1 MMDGIYVDVS
11 VCNGL
16 SKGSDFNSR
25 LDEINTFIDIH
36 YYQED
41 GQERPNMIF
50 SVIGDSYNIVPKI
63 WPKSRLQDSLTNAA
77 RAAGKSWILSRGEPT
92 KISKTV
98 REMVEEYV
106 YLETPLNS
114 TKSPVRLVSIPSKPV
129 DDETLY
135 FDLPEKYEDDK
146 TNEKFLLNL
155 NGGRNLSDMDYILFR
170 LNLEKRLSNPKVKDK
185 TAVVIVLVEGDL
197 SAIEHVKL
205 AVENNIPVVII
216 EGTGGAADLLAEFI
230 SADTNDHVKVLLP
243 ALFGITL
250 AENETDELTESLTFI
265 KQKANYVDVFDLQ
278 NKDEEH
284 YSAMVGELVQRT
296 WSSEVTSKEFDS
308 IENVGI
314 GVTDTKSYCKSTSWI
329 RNEIRWRGAKTLP
342 TSWFSSFTSPFS
354 LPLDFFFGFSK
365 YLGSRESHSENPE
378 LQEKLDEKL
387 LLLAL
392 TSNRTDYIETL
403 LDLNI
408 SLSEENINK
417 LYWCSMKKEK
427 KISTMIKKQ
436 QNEKEEEGLLQWVIT
451 DIGGQISRHLLQ
463 GRDAHVHAQKIIK
476 HMLQYKET
484 VDPRLEAACYSNRRK
499 AYIKRQFSLQAI
511 LLWSLFFNR
520 VNISTM
526 IWKRVAN
533 QLYTGLVST
542 VILQKLSEVAR
553 LKDELLA
560 NEISDHSVIFK
571 KRVCNM
577 MDTLSKKNKE
587 DTFTILD
594 SLETVWKIQAK
605 PIFFAYEFQLYDV
618 IAHPTSVAWMD
629 QKWYNGLIPNWK
641 RFIRN
646 IKVHP
651 SVALQALCFR
661 FLLHYV
667 LFGVVLLM
675 YSYFLLTPLETYKEA
690 SMFHLSLEMALY
702 VWTTLD
708 FWQDLMNV
716 MEETRRKSG
725 FKFLFQLNDMWK
737 ALGFLCFLLAVA
749 SFLSRMKQT
758 ETFTLAKRFCALLL
772 IFSYLRCSRVFAI
785 HRFTGRSFMFLRYMS
800 VHLVQF
806 LFVTIFMIVG
816 VGIFYQALL
825 NDNESMSIFSGKWY
839 KWKIWYIIYYPYYQ
853 LYGEPFDDVLGFSH
867 KDDHDIDWTVTF
879 VAAMYMLVAHL
890 LVICLITAMFTTKYE
905 KVLEQSQMM
914 WQYERFRI
922 ISDFRN
928 RWFANLDV
936 LLSPITYYRY
946 HRIGVEK
953 IAKSHELFRNYRHL
967 QILQYIMA
975 GRSLEKST

>member
-1 MMDGIYVDVS
+1 
-11 VCNGL
+11 
-16 SKGSDFNSR
+16 
-25 LDEINTFIDIH
+25 
-36 YYQED
+36 
-41 GQERPNMIF
+41 
-50 SVIGDSYNIVPKI
+50 
-63 WPKSRLQDSLTNAA
+63 
-77 RAAGKSWILSRGEPT
+77 
-92 KISKTV
+92 
-98 REMVEEYV
+98 MVEEYV
-106 YLETPLNS
+106 YLETPSNS
-114 TKSPVRLVSIPSKPV
+114 MKSHIRLVSIPSKPV

-155 NGGRNLSDMDYILFR
+155 NGGKHLSEMEYILFR
-170 LNLEKRLSNPKVKDK
+170 LKLETKLSNPKVKDK
-185 TAVVIVLVEGDL
+185 TAVVMVLVEGDL

-216 EGTGGAADLLAEFI
+216 EGTGGAADLLTECR
-230 SADTNDHVKVLLP
+230 STETPDLKVLLP
-243 ALFGITL
+243 ALFGINL
-250 AENETDELTESLTFI
+250 VESETAQLIESLKFI
-265 KQKANYVDVFDLQ
+265 EQKANYVGVFDLQ
-278 NKDEEH
+278 NKDEEQF
-284 YSAMVGELVQRT
+284 SAIVGELVHRT
-296 WSSEVTSKEFDS
+296 WSSERASNEKDSSKDKDF
-308 IENVGI
+308 
-314 GVTDTKSYCKSTSWI
+314 SYCMSTRWG
-329 RNEIRWRGAKTLP
+329 RDEIRWRRANTLP
-342 TSWFSSFTSPFS
+342 TSCFPSFTSPFS
-354 LPLDFFFGFSK
+354 LPLDFFFGFSE
-365 YLGSRESHSENPE
+365 YLESRESHSENPE
-378 LQEKLDEKL
+378 LKEKLDEEL

-408 SLSEENINK
+408 SLSEENINE
-417 LYWCSMKKEK
+417 LYKISIKKEGK
-427 KISTMIKKQ
+427 RSSMIKKHHD
-436 QNEKEEEGLLQWVIT
+436 EKEEHSVFQWILT
-451 DIGGQISRHLLQ
+451 DIGGQHSTYLIE
-463 GRDAHVHAQKIIK
+463 GTDAHCHAQWIVK

-484 VDPRLEAACYSNRRK
+484 VDPRLEAACYSKRRK
-499 AYIKRQFSLQAI
+499 AYIKRQFSLQSI
-511 LLWSLFFNR
+511 LLWSLFFNK
-520 VNISTM
+520 VDISTM
-526 IWKRVAN
+526 MWKRVAN

-542 VILQKLSEVAR
+542 VILQKLSDVAR
-553 LKDELLA
+553 FKDELIA
-560 NEISDHSVIFK
+560 DEISDHSVIFK

-618 IAHPTSVAWMD
+618 IAHPTSVAWMN

-641 RFIRN
+641 RFIWN

-675 YSYFLLTPLETYKEA
+675 YSYFLLTPLTTYQEA
-690 SMFHLSLEMALY
+690 SMFHLSLEIALY

-716 MEETRRKSG
+716 LGAWVCKKEEETRRKSG
-725 FKFLFQLNDMWK
+725 FKFLFQLNDLWK
-737 ALGFLCFLLAVA
+737 AFGFLCFLLAVA

-772 IFSYLRCSRVFAI
+772 IFSYLRCSRVFVI
-785 HRFTGRSFMFLRYMS
+785 HRFTGSSFMFLRYMS

-816 VGIFYQALL
+816 VGIFYQSLL
-825 NDNESMSIFSGKWY
+825 HENESMSMFSGKWY
-839 KWKIWYIIYYPYYQ
+839 KWKFWYIIYYPYYQ
-853 LYGEPFDDVLGFSH
+853 LYGESFDDVLGFSH
-867 KDDHDIDWTVTF
+867 EDDHDIDWAVTF
-879 VAAMYMLVAHL
+879 VAAMYILVAQL
-890 LVICLITAMFTTKYE
+890 LVISLITSMFTTKYE
-905 KVLEQSQMM
+905 NVLEQSQMM

-922 ISDFRN
+922 ISDFRS
-928 RWFANLDV
+928 RWFANIDV

-946 HRIGVEK
+946 HRMGEERSL
-953 IAKSHELFRNYRHL
+953 KSHELFRNYRHL

-975 GRSLEKST
+975 GRSLEKSTGTL